1 VGSTASR
8 RPRRFST
15 GRSKEEGRELLRDF
29 KGVAVTE
36 GYIVYDSLSKTNGI
50 VLANCW
56 SHAHRKFIGNAA
68 TAGAG

>member
-1 VGSTASR
+1 M
-8 RPRRFST
+8 
-15 GRSKEEGRELLRDF
+15 
-29 KGVAVTE
+29 TE